1 MTIPLRKRIKRG
13 VRSVVLV
20 GLLRLVS
27 LIPLGPALHIGG
39 WGGGLAYHLLG
50 KTRRLALA
58 HLALAFPEKPEA
70 ERQAIARQ
78 MFVNL
83 GRAAMEITSI
93 RSYDHRL
100 ETYVGMRNGEL
111 PGELVARGKG
121 VVFVTGHLGNWELIA
136 RRIARAGIPNFAIAK
151 RGDDARLMALV
162 EKWRLTGQVTTL
174 WREDP
179 SIGRAI
185 IKALKGGGGLGML
198 VDQDTDIQGVF
209 VPFFGRLAHS
219 ARAPADLA
227 LRFGSPILMGT
238 GHRRGPHA
246 GDGLELEFTEIPYD
260 PDPPDREAEVI
271 RITAACQAVLEEAI
285 RRFPS
290 DWVWMH
296 NRWRRQPVLKQGPFG
311 APPDEAGRAT

>member
-1 MTIPLRKRIKRG
+1 MTTVPLRKRVKRG

-20 GLLRLVS
+20 GLLRLVA
-27 LIPLGPALHIGG
+27 LIPLGPALRMGG
-39 WGGGLAYHLLG
+39 WGGALAYRLLG

-58 HLALAFPEKPEA
+58 HLAMAFPEKPEA

-100 ETYVGMRNGEL
+100 DTYVEMRDADL
-111 PGELVARGKG
+111 PRELVARGKG
-121 VVFVTGHLGNWELIA
+121 VIFVTGHLGNWELIA

-151 RGDDARLMALV
+151 RGDDARLMALI
-162 EKWRLTGQVTTL
+162 EQWRLTGQVTTL
-174 WREDP
+174 WREDA

-185 IKALKGGGGLGML
+185 IKVLKGGGGIGML
-198 VDQDTDIQGVF
+198 VDQDTRIQGVF
-209 VPFFGRLAHS
+209 VPFFGRMAHS

-227 LRFGSPILMGT
+227 LRFGSPILVGT
-238 GHRRGPHA
+238 CHRRGPNA
-246 GDGLELEFTEIPYD
+246 GDGLQLEFSEIGYD
-260 PDPPDREAEVI
+260 PDPPDHEAEVA
-271 RITAACQAVLEEAI
+271 RITAACQSALEDAI
-285 RRFPS
+285 RRFPA

-296 NRWRRQPVLKQGPFG
+296 SRWETQP
-311 APPDEAGRAT
+311 APAGSVP

>member
-27 LIPLGPALHIGG
+27 LIPLGPALRIGG

-100 ETYVGMRNGEL
+100 DTYVGMRNGEL

>member
-1 MTIPLRKRIKRG
+1 MAIPLRKRIRRW
-13 VRSVVLV
+13 VRSRVIV
-20 GLLRLVS
+20 GLLRLVA
-27 LIPLGPALHIGG
+27 LIPLGPALRIGG
-39 WGGGLAYHLLG
+39 WGGALAYHLLG

-58 HLALAFPEKPEA
+58 HLALAFPEKSEA

-100 ETYVGMRNGEL
+100 DTYVGMRNAGL
-111 PGELVARGKG
+111 PGELISRGKG

-151 RGDDARLMALV
+151 RGGDARLMALI
-162 EKWRLTGQVTTL
+162 ENWRLTGQVTTL
-174 WREDP
+174 WREDA
-179 SIGRAI
+179 SIGRSI

-198 VDQDTDIQGVF
+198 VDQDTAIQGVF

-219 ARAPADLA
+219 ARGPADLA
-227 LRFGSPILMGT
+227 LRFGSPILVGT
-238 GHRRGPHA
+238 CHRRGPNA
-246 GDGLELEFTEIPYD
+246 GDGLELEFAEIPYD
-260 PDPPDREAEVI
+260 PDPHDREAEVI
-271 RITAACQAVLEEAI
+271 RITAACQAVLEDAI
-285 RRFPS
+285 RRFPA

-296 NRWRRQPVLKQGPFG
+296 ERWRTQPFPQQGPFG
-311 APPDEAGRAT
+311 APPDEASRAV

>member
-1 MTIPLRKRIKRG
+1 MSSSMDVPLRKRVKRG
-13 VRSVVLV
+13 VRSVVIV
-20 GLLRLVS
+20 AALRLAS

-39 WGGGLAYHLLG
+39 WGGALAYHLLG

-58 HLALAFPEKPEA
+58 HLALALPELPEA

-83 GRAAMEITSI
+83 GRAAMEITAI

-100 ETYVGMRNGEL
+100 DTYVEMQNGEL

-121 VVFVTGHLGNWELIA
+121 VIFVTGHLGNWELIA
-136 RRIARAGIPNFAIAK
+136 RRIAKAGIPNYAIAK
-151 RGDDARLMALV
+151 RGDDARLMAFI
-162 EKWRLTGQVTTL
+162 ERWRLTGGVTTL
-174 WREDP
+174 WREDV

-185 IKALKGGGGLGML
+185 IKVLKGGGGLGLL
-198 VDQDTDIQGVF
+198 VDQNTDIQGVF

-227 LRFGSPILMGT
+227 LRFGSPILVGT
-238 GHRRGPHA
+238 GHRRGPKA
-246 GDGLELEFTEIPYD
+246 GDGLKLEFTEIPYD

-271 RITAACQAVLEEAI
+271 RITAACQSVLENSI
-285 RRFPS
+285 RRFPA

-296 NRWRRQPVLKQGPFG
+296 KRWKTQPVSSEYPVPG
-311 APPDEAGRAT
+311 

>member
-1 MTIPLRKRIKRG
+1 MTVPLRKRIRRG

-39 WGGGLAYHLLG
+39 WGGALAYHLFG

-58 HLALAFPEKPEA
+58 HLAMVFPEKPEA
-70 ERQAIARQ
+70 ERKAITRQ

-100 ETYVGMRNGEL
+100 DTYVEMRNGEL
-111 PGELVARGKG
+111 PGELKARGKG
-121 VVFVTGHLGNWELIA
+121 VIFVTGHLGNWELIA
-136 RRIARAGIPNFAIAK
+136 RRIAHAGIPNFAIAK
-151 RGDDARLMALV
+151 RGGDARLMALI

-185 IKALKGGGGLGML
+185 IRVLKGGGGLGML

-209 VPFFGRLAHS
+209 VPFFGRLAYS

-238 GHRRGPHA
+238 CHRQGPNA
-246 GDGLELEFTEIPYD
+246 GDGLQLEFTEIPYD
-260 PDPPDREAEVI
+260 SNPSDRETEVI
-271 RITAACQAVLEEAI
+271 RITAACQAVLEDAI
-285 RRFPS
+285 RRYPA

-296 NRWRRQPVLKQGPFG
+296 KRWKTQPEPRQ
-311 APPDEAGRAT
+311 AAI